1 MFDCLTLKRAGLK
14 SKRLSTDFLANNL
27 RFVLYKIYTFQ
38 LLRNIIDNF
47 FHALLLASLVL
58 CLYLLLVKITI
69 PYIRIFNLLK
79 NKFDSLS

>member
-47 FHALLLASLVL
+47 FPRTTFSVIGSLPL
-58 CLYLLLVKITI
+58 PLTS
-69 PYIRIFNLLK
+69 K
-79 NKFDSLS
+79 NYDSLYPNF